1 MTVHIYWRP
10 VDSPGEPF
18 THIGECEG
26 VAFEHGEFKAP
37 GGLLMVTPRPHDGWC
52 GRGLSMLPGPN
63 DGLRIDLNGI
73 HRSSIYPLL
82 EWWFCSDCAKKIR
95 DACPA
100 ISDNAVKD
108 ILQRWSKGSSGQDID
123 AEFAKRRDQW
133 ADIAQQQYVAA
144 ECIAIGAIV
153 GRIATT
159 ERLPASAQDWWTPEG
174 S

>member
-63 DGLRIDLNGI
+63 DGLRIDLSKMPPGQAN
-73 HRSSIYPLL
+73 RRLL
-82 EWWFCSDCAKKIR
+82 PRKQTRTVVLSGST
-95 DACPA
+95 DA
-100 ISDNAVKD
+100 
-108 ILQRWSKGSSGQDID
+108 LGTHGSTGG
-123 AEFAKRRDQW
+123 EHW
-133 ADIAQQQYVAA
+133 A
-144 ECIAIGAIV
+144 V
-153 GRIATT
+153 GRFC
-159 ERLPASAQDWWTPEG
+159 P
-174 S
+174 